1 MWLAKNQFETTKRW
15 RGPGRGCLRR
25 MAMISALTAV
35 VTAGDAAGP
44 APVRVPTADIAS
56 TFSQQAA
63 RTTTQTAPFAHEL
76 RHPDGLTVLFNGAR
90 HGKIEPCG
98 CRALNLGGIDKEAAM
113 VQTIRRA
120 NPQTLYLDAGGYFRD
135 NADPAMRLQT
145 WSMLRALAALDCQ
158 AMNIG
163 YPDLMQG
170 VETLKFFQ
178 REFRLPLISAN
189 VLDDAT
195 QKPLFEPYREF
206 DVALQNGDHRKVA
219 VVGITAPNRN
229 VSHGTGQP
237 GRPQAASDPEP
248 DEVRP
253 GRWMIAETNGYVPW
267 LPFNVHS
274 QTPAQPLPAGE
285 IGGAAPGAAAGGE
298 LPLAV
303 KFAVDGQD
311 ALSSH
316 TVGPYRVADGQ
327 LSAKDLG
334 RELRKTHDVLIL
346 LAYTSFEQAVAMAP
360 ELTDYDLIVAA
371 DYRERMEPL
380 RPAPEGPLVV
390 CGDQEGKY
398 LGLIEFPRQQPEAR
412 KPLQPDDSTML
423 PVLQTI
429 EPMPQFHTYI
439 DEFARLTERLPVEE
453 AAGAPVGKIYAG
465 SNSCRACH
473 ATEFDQWK
481 THKHAQ
487 AMKTLV
493 DRNMQFNPDCLKCH
507 TVAYRQPGG
516 FTDLRVT
523 AYLGNVQCEVC
534 HGPAQA
540 HVQEM
545 RTAQALTQQGK
556 TAPAMENELRME
568 WDQKFCMQ
576 CHDPKND
583 PHFVFTEDILR
594 VRHKDPAPPRK
605 RPATMRL
612 D

>member
-1 MWLAKNQFETTKRW
+1 MWLAKNPFETVTRW
-15 RGPGRGCLRR
+15 RGPGPSGLRR
-25 MAMISALTAV
+25 VGMISALAGA
-35 VTAGDAAGP
+35 VTAAIAAGP

-63 RTTTQTAPFAHEL
+63 RTTTQTAPFAYEL
-76 RHPDGLTVLFNGAR
+76 RHPDGLTILFNGAR

-145 WSMLRALAALDCQ
+145 WSMLKALAALDCQ
-158 AMNIG
+158 AMNVG

-170 VETLKFFQ
+170 IETLKFFQ

-189 VLDDAT
+189 ILDDAT

-206 DVALQNGDHRKVA
+206 TVALHNGEHRKVA
-219 VVGITAPNRN
+219 VVGITAPNRD
-229 VSHGTGQP
+229 VSHGTAQP
-237 GRPQAASDPEP
+237 RRPQAASEPEQN
-248 DEVRP
+248 EVRP

-267 LPFNVHS
+267 LPFNVHRE
-274 QTPAQPLPAGE
+274 A
-285 IGGAAPGAAAGGE
+285 GGAAPAPAAGGE
-298 LPLAV
+298 LPLPV
-303 KFAVDGQD
+303 RFAVEGQD
-311 ALSSH
+311 ALTSH
-316 TVGPYRVADGQ
+316 AVGPYRVADGQ
-327 LSAKDLG
+327 MTAKDLG
-334 RELRKTHDVLIL
+334 RELRKNHDILIL
-346 LAYTSFEQAVAMAP
+346 LAYTSFDRAVAMAP
-360 ELTDYDLIVAA
+360 ELADYDLIVAA

-380 RPAPEGPLVV
+380 RPAADGPLVV

-398 LGLIEFPRQQPEAR
+398 LGLVEIPRLDASDGRSPLLPENT
-412 KPLQPDDSTML
+412 TML

-429 EPMPQFHTYI
+429 EPRPQFHAYI
-439 DEFARLTERLPVEE
+439 EEFARLTERLPVEE
-453 AAGAPVGKIYAG
+453 STGPASVGKIYAG

-473 ATEFDQWK
+473 AAEFDQWK
-481 THKHAQ
+481 THKHAH

-545 RTAQALTQQGK
+545 RTAQALTEQGK
-556 TAPAMENELRME
+556 PAPAMQNELRME

-583 PHFVFTEDILR
+583 PHFTFPQDILR

-605 RPATMRL
+605 RPTTMRL